1 MYLAEP
7 AGLLVINATFWIEL
21 VAFLL
26 MLAILARYVYPR
38 VIAAAEARQK
48 AISEELT
55 AAEQGR
61 KEAEAKLQQAEK
73 QLEDARAQAQEIIA
87 GAGRSAD
94 QLREELKVKA
104 EEEAK
109 RVLEKAREE
118 IAAERQ
124 KMLEGARRDIAELVL
139 EATEKVIGETLD
151 GDRHKKLI
159 DKAIAEVGSKSG

>member
-1 MYLAEP
+1 MYLAE

-38 VIAAAEARQK
+38 VLAAAEARQK

-55 AAEQGR
+55 AAEQAR

-73 QLEDARAQAQEIIA
+73 QLEAARAQAQEIIA
-87 GAGRSAD
+87 GAARSAD

-139 EATEKVIGETLD
+139 DATEKVIGETLD

-159 DKAIAEVGSKSG
+159 DKAIAEVGAQHG

>member
-1 MYLAEP
+1 MYLAE
-7 AGLLVINATFWIEL
+7 AGLLNINATFWIEL

-26 MLAILARYVYPR
+26 MLAILGRYVYPR
-38 VIAAAEARQK
+38 VLEAAEARQK
-48 AISEELT
+48 AISEELS
-55 AAEQGR
+55 AAEQAR
-61 KEAEAKLQQAEK
+61 QEAEEKLQQAEK
-73 QLEDARAQAQEIIA
+73 QLEAARAQAQEIIA

-94 QLREELKVKA
+94 QLREELKRKA

-109 RVLEKAREE
+109 RVQEKAREE

-151 GDRHKKLI
+151 GDRHKQLI
-159 DKAIAEVGSKSG
+159 DKAIAEVGAKNG

>member
-1 MYLAEP
+1 MYLAE
-7 AGLLVINATFWIEL
+7 AGLLNINATFWIEL

-38 VIAAAEARQK
+38 VLAAAEARQK
-48 AISEELT
+48 AISEELS
-55 AAEQGR
+55 AAEQAR
-61 KEAEAKLQQAEK
+61 QQAEARAQEAEK
-73 QLEDARAQAQEIIA
+73 ELEAARAQAQEIIA

-94 QLREELKVKA
+94 QLREELKSKA

-109 RVLEKAREE
+109 RVQEKAREE

-124 KMLEGARRDIAELVL
+124 KMLETARRDIAELVL
-139 EATEKVIGETLD
+139 DATEKVIGETMD

-159 DKAIAEVGSKSG
+159 DRAIAEVGAEHG

>member
-1 MYLAEP
+1 MYLAE
-7 AGLLVINATFWIEL
+7 AGLLNINATFWIEL

-38 VIAAAEARQK
+38 VLAAAEARQK
-48 AISEELT
+48 AISGELT
-55 AAEQGR
+55 AAEQAR
-61 KEAEAKLQQAEK
+61 KEAEERLAEVQK

-87 GAGRSAD
+87 GAGRSAE
-94 QLREELKVKA
+94 QLREELKSKA

-139 EATEKVIGETLD
+139 DATEKVVGETLD
-151 GDRHKKLI
+151 EERHRKLI
-159 DKAIAEVGSKSG
+159 DRAIVEVGAQRG